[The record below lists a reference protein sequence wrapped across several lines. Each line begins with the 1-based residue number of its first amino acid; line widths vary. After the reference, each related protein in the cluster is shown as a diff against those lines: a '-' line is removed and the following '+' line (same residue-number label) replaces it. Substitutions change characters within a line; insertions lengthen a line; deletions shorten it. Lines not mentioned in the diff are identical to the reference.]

1 MEHSKSLLILLL
13 IGPFISSSPNLPTE
27 VYKNVSER
35 IQIKPV
41 KVLESRPM
49 SISNDTLT
57 LIEAL
62 IQVESN
68 GDNSAIGD
76 LHLPEPSIGVL
87 QLRPIMVKDVNRILK
102 RQKQDKSYKLKDRFS
117 RNKSIEMFMI
127 WKNYYHPYGSF
138 ETIARNWNGGPMGYK
153 NKKTRRYWAKVQ
165 LELNKKDI

>member
-1 MEHSKSLLILLL
+1 M
-13 IGPFISSSPNLPTE
+13 GPFISSSPNLPAE
-27 VYKNVSER
+27 VYKNASER

-41 KVLESRPM
+41 EVLESRPM

-68 GDNSAIGD
+68 GDDSAIGD

-102 RQKQDKSYKLKDRFS
+102 RQKQYKSYKLKDRFS
-117 RNKSIEMFMI
+117 RSKSIEMFMI
-127 WKNYYHPYGSF
+127 WKNYYHPHGSF
-138 ETIARNWNGGPMGYK
+138 ETVARNWNGGPMGYK